1 MPWRRRPRPLGVPT
15 RIAAENKEQ
24 SLTLPR
30 WRIIH
35 GSEPNTSNLRRCGY
49 TMRYVSTRV
58 RLRRSDVSNWHHMYL
73 ARGKDHAGN
82 SYGDPKQAYAEM
94 ARFRA
99 KHGKNGH

>member
-1 MPWRRRPRPLGVPT
+1 M
-15 RIAAENKEQ
+15 
-24 SLTLPR
+24 
-30 WRIIH
+30 H